1 MAIGKR
7 SIFNTFPDRP
17 FACTNRR
24 RNACKGRTKTVFL
37 LEKGREEGKGKRE
50 RDREIERKREGEK
63 EERREISEDVISAK

>member
-50 RDREIERKREGEK
+50 RERKRKREGEK

>member
-50 RDREIERKREGEK
+50 REEEEEGGREGGK
-63 EERREISEDVISAK
+63 KRNF